1 MSMNS
6 LWWLALP
13 VLLLPVWWHRQKR
26 EQTRTLPLA
35 TARFVPRVEP
45 NQVRVWRWV
54 DIVLLLVRCLLLA
67 AVVAWLADPVL
78 PWRPDSVLVV
88 KGTDAAWAEKQ
99 IAAAG
104 LKDAQRIEL
113 PAAQALEWVRIH
125 QFEWR
130 TQARVLVLGDVPMPA
145 GVPKFGRRVELVTAG
160 VSMHPVV
167 RHVAIVSARAQEW
180 RRMFA
185 ALDGGDRYVIDS
197 EPTSKSD
204 LVIWDVPQPPAD
216 GLRAPL
222 WWVADANAFPELRDA
237 RQVDGMRYADSAAH
251 GRLWSSPAWPPK
263 DADSA
268 RRLFETWQRLHFAP
282 APFTAPSHPIEAS
295 RAGRPGDA
303 EGELRA
309 TLAWLIV
316 ALFGLERILTH
327 ARRR

>member
-1 MSMNS
+1 MNS

-26 EQTRTLPLA
+26 EQTRALPLA

-54 DIVLLLVRCLLLA
+54 DVLLLVVRCLLLA

-78 PWRPDSVLVV
+78 PWRPDTVLVV
-88 KGTDAAWAEKQ
+88 KGTDAAWAAKQ

-104 LKDAQRIEL
+104 MKDPERIEL
-113 PAAQALEWVRIH
+113 PAAQVLEWARTH
-125 QFEWR
+125 QREWR
-130 TQARVLVLGDVPMPA
+130 ADARVLVLGDVPMPA
-145 GVPKFGRRVELVTAG
+145 GRPGFRHRVQLVTSKTAAQ
-160 VSMHPVV
+160 SAM
-167 RHVAIVSARAQEW
+167 RHVAIVSERAQEW
-180 RRMFA
+180 RRLFA
-185 ALDGGDRYVIDS
+185 ALDGADRYVIDS
-197 EPTSKSD
+197 EPTSKAD
-204 LVIWDVPQPPAD
+204 LIIWDVAQPPAA
-216 GLRAPL
+216 GLRASL

-251 GRLWSSPAWPPK
+251 GRLWSSAAWPPK

-282 APFTAPSHPIEAS
+282 PSYTAPAQTIEP
-295 RAGRPGDA
+295 GRVWRPDET
-303 EGELRA
+303 EGELRNM
-309 TLAWLIV
+309 LAWLIV
-316 ALFGLERILTH
+316 ALFALERILAH